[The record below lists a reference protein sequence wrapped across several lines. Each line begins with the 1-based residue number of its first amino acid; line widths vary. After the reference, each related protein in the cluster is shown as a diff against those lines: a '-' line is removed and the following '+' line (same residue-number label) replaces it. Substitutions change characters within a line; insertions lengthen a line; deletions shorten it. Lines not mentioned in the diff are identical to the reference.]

1 MDNNQINS
9 LVDNSV
15 SNTNGI
21 SNDQNNADSQPITP
35 EGIPLN
41 VEVPATTEQKP
52 ELHPE
57 VEGKKE
63 NPNIQTTK
71 DLEATTLVN
80 NLTDINIQNKEPE
93 KPNTID
99 KTTQKYEDQP
109 LETIDRLSILADE
122 DEKDFINNV
131 KAAHEHT

>member
-15 SNTNGI
+15 SNTSGI
-21 SNDQNNADSQPITP
+21 SKDQNSANIQPITP

-41 VEVPATTEQKP
+41 IETPINTEQKP

-57 VEGKKE
+57 VEGKIETQNTQSKE
-63 NPNIQTTK
+63 EPNAFNTN
-71 DLEATTLVN
+71 N
-80 NLTDINIQNKEPE
+80 NLTEINNHSADQKNPA
-93 KPNTID
+93 TVD
-99 KTTQKYEDQP
+99 KTTEQYTNKP